1 MSNPERL
8 ERLRASLEEPLLVT
22 DQVNVKYLTGF
33 NSDNVA
39 LLVEPGRT
47 RLFTDF
53 RYAEGARG
61 AVGED
66 VEVVET
72 ERNVYAG
79 VAQQLSGDVG
89 FEAAVVSYANYETLR
104 SGSAELVPRTGV
116 VEALRA
122 VKDDAE
128 LAAIRKAAEV
138 SDDAYERLSRER
150 FIGRTEKELAWRM
163 EQVLHECGGEKLSFD
178 VAVGSGPNGAFPH
191 ADPTDREVKAGELV
205 VVDSG
210 TTVEGYASDCTRT
223 FATGSLAGELKEAYA
238 VCLEA
243 QQAALD
249 GVRAGVRGADVD
261 AIARVRIDASPFK
274 GLFGHGLGHGV
285 GMRIHEGPT
294 LRPESKD
301 VLQPGNVVTVEPGIY
316 MPGKGGIRIED
327 LVVVTDGDAEV
338 LTHFSKDLFSVE

>member
-1 MSNPERL
+1 MSNRL
-8 ERLRASLEEPLLVT
+8 ERLRATLEEPLLV
-22 DQVNVKYLTGF
+22 
-33 NSDNVA
+33 
-39 LLVEPGRT
+39 EPERT

-53 RYAEGARG
+53 RYSEGARG
-61 AVGED
+61 AVGEA

-72 ERNVYAG
+72 KRFVYAG
-79 VAQQLSGDVG
+79 VAPELSGRVG

-104 SGSAELVPRTGV
+104 GGGAELVPRTGL

-122 VKDDAE
+122 VKEEAE

-138 SDDAYERLSRER
+138 SDEAYERLSRER
-150 FIGRTEKELAWRM
+150 FIGRTEQELAWRM
-163 EQVLHECGGEKLSFD
+163 EQLLHECGGGKVSFD

-205 VVDSG
+205 VVDAG
-210 TTVEGYASDCTRT
+210 TTVGGYASDCTRT
-223 FATGSLAGELKEAYA
+223 FATGSLPAELKEAYA

-243 QQAALD
+243 QEAALA
-249 GVRAGVRGADVD
+249 GVRAGARGADVD
-261 AIARVRIDASPFK
+261 AIARERIDASPFK

-285 GMRIHEGPT
+285 GLRIHEDPA
-294 LRPESKD
+294 LRPESD
-301 VLQPGNVVTVEPGIY
+301 HVLEPGNVVTVEPGIY

-327 LVVVTDGDAEV
+327 LVVVTDGDPEL